1 MPEEAEIPTGRPR
14 VRAFVRRFATQSQAA
29 HVDTDC
35 GEYVIKAMNNRDGPP
50 VLIAEWVGSMAARWL
65 GVDIPDFAVVELT
78 DVVDVP
84 LDGDGRTMAEPGP
97 CFGSKLIEAAGWNGD
112 AGALEAVENQ
122 AMIPAIVVLDTWLIN
137 LDRFCRKPDGASR
150 FNNPGNLLLTTNEA
164 GKGRF
169 RLVAIDFGHALSG
182 PSWSARRLSNIGTI
196 TDDTIYGRFPTFRA
210 YMRRSWVETVTARL
224 REFNEGVAGGFLA
237 DIPSECGLASGEP
250 EAVGKFLQRRAAHT
264 ADKFDDMIHEDD
276 RLWGADDQA

>member
-1 MPEEAEIPTGRPR
+1 MEGAKIQSQRPR

-84 LDGDGRTMAEPGP
+84 LGEDGQTMAEPGP

-112 AGALEAVENQ
+112 AATLEAVENT

-137 LDRFCRKPDGASR
+137 LDRFCRNAAGISR
-150 FNNPGNLLLTTNEA
+150 FNNQGNLLLATKDA
-164 GKGRF
+164 PKGRYSE
-169 RLVAIDFGHALSG
+169 RVGIGLRHGRGDRRIPESKGG
-182 PSWSARRLSNIGTI
+182 PHRREV
-196 TDDTIYGRFPTFRA
+196 R
-210 YMRRSWVETVTARL
+210 
-224 REFNEGVAGGFLA
+224 
-237 DIPSECGLASGEP
+237 
-250 EAVGKFLQRRAAHT
+250 
-264 ADKFDDMIHEDD
+264 
-276 RLWGADDQA
+276 